1 MRGPNLSEWALRNQQ
16 LILFMIM
23 IFAVAGLYSYQH
35 LGRKEDPEFTFKA
48 MLVQAY
54 WPGASAREMS
64 DQVTD
69 KLEKKLQE
77 IAEIDYTRSYSRA
90 GEAQITV
97 SLLESVPAEQVSGV
111 WYQVRKKIDDMRP
124 QLPSDLQ
131 GPYFN
136 DEFGDTFGN
145 VYALTWDGFSY
156 AEAKDF
162 AEAARY
168 EFLQLSDVMK
178 VSFVGEQEEKVFI
191 EASGAKLASLGI
203 DPSAIVSTLSSTNS
217 IDRAGT
223 VENTAERVNVRV
235 SGAFTSLD
243 AIREMGIRAGDRT
256 FRLGD
261 IATVRRGYQD
271 PPTMKMRFQGK
282 EAIGIAV
289 SMRKGGDVIRLGR
302 EMTQTV
308 QRLQQAFPVGIE
320 IDSVSDQPKVVQDS
334 IGEFVKS
341 LAEAVIIV
349 LAVSFIA
356 LGMRVGFVVA
366 LSIPLVLAMTFL
378 AMYML
383 DIDLQR
389 VSLGALIIALGLL
402 VDDAIIA
409 VEMMALKLE
418 QGWDRMR
425 AATYAYTSTAF
436 PMLTGTLITAAGFL
450 PIGIAKTNAGEYTFS
465 IFQVVGISLI
475 LSWIVAV
482 IFTPYI
488 AYKLLPENRNG
499 DIPHFDSAP
508 NQGERTADEM
518 RNVPISDAVYQRPV
532 YARFRGIVDWCV
544 VHRRAVVAT
553 TVGLF
558 VLSIALFKFVPQQF
572 FPESDR
578 PELMVDLWLP
588 QSASY
593 AATERE
599 VAAME
604 AALAGNEDIVSVTSY
619 VGVGSPRFYLPLD
632 QQTPNINF
640 GQLVVMTKGEESRE
654 RVLTQIQDLFEHDF
668 PLVRGRATRLENG
681 PPVGYPVQFRVS
693 GPDDRKVTSIAD
705 ELQDLMRANPNIRR
719 VNTDAGEQVKVVR
732 AEVDQDK
739 LRVLGLSSRE
749 IAHTMQIGLSG
760 YTTTQF
766 REGDESIEVVARL
779 EQAERT
785 DLGNLEDAKLYL
797 SDGRSVALSQVARLS
812 LDAEDSILWRRNRVP
827 TVTVRADVEGAQG
840 NDVTAALQPRVDALA
855 KSLPLGYSVVVA
867 GSSEASASSS
877 AAIMGAVPVALVLI
891 LVLLMLQLRDMK
903 KTVLVLATGPL
914 GLIGVTAILGIFR
927 VPFGFVAMLGVIA
940 LFGMILR
947 NSVILIAQ
955 IDSDLSRGAPLWD
968 AIVESAVRRLRPI
981 SLTALA
987 AILAM
992 IPLTR
997 STFWGPMA
1005 WAIMGGL
1012 LIATL
1017 LTLLFLPA
1025 LYAMCYG
1032 AARPSVTSNQSP
1044 VTSSSSEV
1052 LPCAA

>member
-16 LILFMIM
+16 LILFMILL
-23 IFAVAGLYSYQH
+23 FAIAGLYAYQH
-35 LGRKEDPEFTFKA
+35 LGRKEDPEFTFKS

-54 WPGASAREMS
+54 WPGASARQMS
-64 DQVTD
+64 EQVTD
-69 KLEKKLQE
+69 KIEKKLQE
-77 IAEIDYTRSYSRA
+77 VAEIDYTRSYSRG

-97 SLLESVPAEQVSGV
+97 SLLESVKAEEVPAV

-124 QLPSDLQ
+124 SLPSDLQ

-145 VYALTWDGFSY
+145 IYALTWDGFSY
-156 AEAKDF
+156 AQAKDF
-162 AEAARY
+162 AETARY
-168 EFLQLSDVMK
+168 EFLQLADVMK
-178 VSFVGEQEEKVFI
+178 VSFVGEQDEKIFI
-191 EASGAKLASLGI
+191 EASGAKLASLGV
-203 DPSAIVSTLSSTNS
+203 DPSAIVAALSSTNS
-217 IDRAGT
+217 IDAAGT

-243 AIREMGIRAGDRT
+243 AIREIGIRTGDRT

-261 IATVRRGYQD
+261 IATVRRGYAD

-302 EMTQTV
+302 EMNETV
-308 QRLQQAFPVGIE
+308 ARLQQEFPVGIA
-320 IDSVSDQPKVVQDS
+320 INAVSDQPKVVQDS
-334 IGEFVKS
+334 IGEFVHS

-418 QGWDRMR
+418 QGWDRIR
-425 AATYAYTSTAF
+425 AATFAYTSTAF

-450 PIGIAKTNAGEYTFS
+450 PIGLAKTNAGEYTFS

-488 AYKLLPENRNG
+488 AYKLLPDNMAQ
-499 DIPHFDSAP
+499 HSH
-508 NQGERTADEM
+508 DE
-518 RNVPISDAVYQRPV
+518 DAVYQRPV
-532 YARFRGIVDWCV
+532 YARFRRVVDWCV
-544 VHRRAVVAT
+544 VNRRVVVGAT
-553 TVGLF
+553 AGLF
-558 VLSIALFKFVPQQF
+558 VLSIALFKLVPQQF

-588 QSASY
+588 QGASY

-599 VAAME
+599 VRAME
-604 AALAGNEDIVSVTSY
+604 VALAGSEDIISVTAY

-640 GQLVVMTKGEESRE
+640 GQLVVMTRGEESRE
-654 RVLTQIQDLFEHDF
+654 RVLTHIQGLFEHDF
-668 PLVRGRATRLENG
+668 PLVRGRVTRLENG

-693 GPDDRKVTSIAD
+693 GPDDRKVAGIAD
-705 ELQDLMRANPNIRR
+705 QLASLMREHPSIRR
-719 VNTDAGEQVKVVR
+719 VNSDAGEQVKVMR

-739 LRVLGLSSRE
+739 VRTLGLSSRE
-749 IAHTMQIGLSG
+749 IARTMQIGLSG
-760 YTTTQF
+760 LTTTQF

-779 EQAERT
+779 EQGERT
-785 DLGNLEDAKLYL
+785 DLGNLKDAKVYL
-797 SDGRSVALSQVARLS
+797 ADGRSVALSQVARLS
-812 LDAEDSILWRRNRVP
+812 LDAEDSLLWRRNRVP
-827 TVTVRADVEGAQG
+827 TITVRADVEGAQG
-840 NDVTAALQPRVDALA
+840 NDVTAALQPQVDALA
-855 KSLPLGYSVVVA
+855 KSLPLGYAIVVA
-867 GSSEASASSS
+867 GSSEASATSS
-877 AAIMGAVPVALVLI
+877 AAIMAVVPVALVVI

-903 KTVLVLATGPL
+903 KTALVLATGPL

-947 NSVILIAQ
+947 NSVILITQ
-955 IDSDLSRGAPLWD
+955 IDSDLARGCSLWD

-1012 LIATL
+1012 LVATL

-1032 AARPSVTSNQSP
+1032 ASRSQVADSVTSVQSP
-1044 VTSSSSEV
+1044 LTSSGVVS
-1052 LPCAA
+1052 CAA

>member
-16 LILFMIM
+16 LILFLILL
-23 IFAVAGLYSYQH
+23 FAVAGLYAYQH

-64 DQVTD
+64 EQVTD

-77 IAEIDYTRSYSRA
+77 IAEIDYTRSYSRS

-97 SLLESVPAEQVSGV
+97 SLLESLQARDVPGV

-124 QLPSDLQ
+124 SLPSDLQ
-131 GPYFN
+131 GPFFN

-145 VYALTWDGFSY
+145 IYALTWDGFSY

-162 AEAARY
+162 AETARY
-168 EFLQLSDVMK
+168 EFLQLDDVMK
-178 VSFVGEQEEKVFI
+178 VSFVGEQDEKIFI
-191 EASGAKLASLGI
+191 EASGAKLASLGVA
-203 DPSAIVSTLSSTNS
+203 PSAIVAALGSTNS
-217 IDRAGT
+217 IDAAGT
-223 VENTAERVNVRV
+223 VESSAERVNVRV

-243 AIREMGIRAGDRT
+243 SIREIGIRVGDRT

-261 IATVRRGYQD
+261 IATVRRGYAD

-289 SMRKGGDVIRLGR
+289 SMRQGGDVIRLGR
-302 EMTQTV
+302 EMNETV
-308 QRLQQAFPVGIE
+308 ARLQRELPVGIA
-320 IDSVSDQPKVVQDS
+320 INAVSDQPKVVQDS
-334 IGEFVKS
+334 ISEFVHS
-341 LAEAVIIV
+341 LGEAVIIV

-378 AMYML
+378 AMYAL

-418 QGWDRMR
+418 QGWDRVR
-425 AATYAYTSTAF
+425 AATFAYTSTAF

-450 PIGIAKTNAGEYTFS
+450 PIGMAKTNAGEYTFS

-488 AYKLLPENRNG
+488 AYKLLPDNMAQHG
-499 DIPHFDSAP
+499 H
-508 NQGERTADEM
+508 DE
-518 RNVPISDAVYQRPV
+518 DAVYQRPV
-532 YARFRGIVDWCV
+532 YARFRSIVDWCV
-544 VHRRAVVAT
+544 ANRRVVVVA

-558 VLSIALFKFVPQQF
+558 VLSIALFRFVPQQF

-578 PELMVDLWLP
+578 PELMVDMWLP
-588 QSASY
+588 QGASY

-599 VAAME
+599 VRAME
-604 AALAGNEDIVSVTSY
+604 QALAGNEDIASVAAY

-640 GQLVVMTKGEESRE
+640 GQLVVMTQGEESRE
-654 RVLTQIQDLFEHDF
+654 RVLTRIQGLFEHDF
-668 PLVRGRATRLENG
+668 PLVRGRVTRLENG
-681 PPVGYPVQFRVS
+681 PPVGYPVQYRVS
-693 GPDDRKVTSIAD
+693 GPDDRKVAGIAD
-705 ELQDLMRANPNIRR
+705 QLATLMREHPSIRR
-719 VNTDAGEQVKVVR
+719 VNSDAGEQVKVMR
-732 AEVDQDK
+732 AQIDQDK
-739 LRVLGLSSRE
+739 VRTLGLSSRE
-749 IAHTMQIGLSG
+749 IARTMQVGLSG
-760 YTTTQF
+760 LVTTQF
-766 REGDESIEVVARL
+766 REGDESIDVVARL

-785 DLGNLEDAKLYL
+785 DLGNLEDAKVYL
-797 SDGRSVALSQVARLS
+797 PDGSSVALSHVARLS

-827 TVTVRADVEGAQG
+827 TITVRADVEGAQG

-855 KSLPLGYSVVVA
+855 KSLPLGYAIVVA

-877 AAIMGAVPVALVLI
+877 AAIMAVVPVALMLI

-903 KTVLVLATGPL
+903 KTALVLATGPL

-955 IDSDLSRGAPLWD
+955 IDSDLARGCSLWE

-1012 LIATL
+1012 LVATL

-1032 AARPSVTSNQSP
+1032 AARGQAAAPVANDPSLITSEDLS
-1044 VTSSSSEV
+1044 
-1052 LPCAA
+1052 CAA